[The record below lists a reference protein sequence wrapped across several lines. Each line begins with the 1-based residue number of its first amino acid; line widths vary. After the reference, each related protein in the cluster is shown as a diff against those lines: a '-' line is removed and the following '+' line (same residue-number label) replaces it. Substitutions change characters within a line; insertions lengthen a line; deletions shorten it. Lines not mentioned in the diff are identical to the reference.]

1 MVIKKNEFYKLRSS
15 ALALLALLVLIFLAS
30 LFGKSSIDQSGEA
43 TDIKI
48 PDYSG
53 APFVI
58 INNKRESEKYVY
70 ICVCIMHTY
79 ITHVNTM

>member
-15 ALALLALLVLIFLAS
+15 ALALLALLVLVFLAS
-30 LFGKSSIDQSGEA
+30 LLGKSTKDLSGEA

-53 APFVI
+53 APL
-58 INNKRESEKYVY
+58 
-70 ICVCIMHTY
+70 
-79 ITHVNTM
+79 